1 MQDFIRGTTPSLIVD
16 FSDTELSVTDIT
28 QAVLV
33 ITQAGKSRSV
43 FLADLLVDAEA
54 GTISYHFTQAESL
67 ALSSGKG
74 LDLQLDVVANGE
86 RYRAYTRKITVEDT
100 RYNEVL

>member
-1 MQDFIRGTTPSLIVD
+1 MQDLIRGTTPSLIVD
-16 FSDTELSVTDIT
+16 FSDTEVSVTDIT

-33 ITQAGKSRSV
+33 ITQAGKSRNV

-54 GTISYHFTQAESL
+54 NTISYHFTQSESL

-74 LDLQLDVVANGE
+74 LDLQMDVVANGE
-86 RYRAYTRKITVEDT
+86 RYRAYKRRITVEDT
-100 RYNEVL
+100 KYNEVL

>member
-1 MQDFIRGTTPSLIVD
+1 MQDLIRGTTPTLIVD
-16 FSDTELSVTDIT
+16 FSDTEISVTDIT

-33 ITQAGKSRSV
+33 ITQAGKSRNV
-43 FLADLLVDAEA
+43 FLSDLSVDTEA
-54 GTISYHFTQAESL
+54 NTISYHFTQAESL

-86 RYRAYTRKITVEDT
+86 RYRAYKRRITGEDT
-100 RYNEVL
+100 KYNEVL